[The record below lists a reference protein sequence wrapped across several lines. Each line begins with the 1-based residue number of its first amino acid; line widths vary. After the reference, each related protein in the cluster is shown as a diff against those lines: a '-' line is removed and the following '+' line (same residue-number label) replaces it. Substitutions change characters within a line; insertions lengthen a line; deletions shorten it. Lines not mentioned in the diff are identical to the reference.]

1 VLPSL
6 PTGTQYNVRRMDPT
20 VFPIISYALESDR
33 DPKALQDLAKYQIT
47 PLLSSIPGLARVGV
61 QGGETSEVEVLAD
74 PHRLA
79 DHGMALGDL
88 ALAIKAGNVL
98 SAVGQVQDRGRL
110 SLVIADRSAVSSTRS
125 ATSWSSP
132 TQPVWCACA
141 MSPRC
146 RMAAYRNGCA
156 SSRTASP
163 PCCSTSMSS
172 PMAMPCRSLRRC
184 NGA

>member
-88 ALAIKAGNVL
+88 AQAIKAGNVL

-110 SLVIADRSAVSSTRS
+110 SLVIADRSAVSSTDRRHRGQVRPP
-125 ATSWSSP
+125 A
-132 TQPVWCACA
+132 WCACA

-146 RMAAYRNGCA
+146 RMAACRNGCA

-172 PMAMPCRSLRRC
+172 PMAMPCRSPGKC
-184 NGA
+184 SGA